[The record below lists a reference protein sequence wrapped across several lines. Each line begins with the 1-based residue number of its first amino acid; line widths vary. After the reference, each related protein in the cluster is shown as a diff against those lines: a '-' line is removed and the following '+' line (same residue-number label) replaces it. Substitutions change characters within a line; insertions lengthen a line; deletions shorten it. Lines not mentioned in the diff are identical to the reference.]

1 MFSFF
6 SSFLIS
12 CLFRSQL
19 SVCVCVFSFHA
30 TVTYRDLELDI
41 RPDCT
46 FSSLFSFP
54 PPSHTYTLFFLIIY
68 DTYEKLFG
76 IIELHIDKLAAHV

>member
-19 SVCVCVFSFHA
+19 SVCVCVFIS
-30 TVTYRDLELDI
+30 RDCYISRSGAGHSARLYILI
-41 RPDCT
+41 ALFLSSP
-46 FSSLFSFP
+46 FSYL
-54 PPSHTYTLFFLIIY
+54 YTLFLIIY